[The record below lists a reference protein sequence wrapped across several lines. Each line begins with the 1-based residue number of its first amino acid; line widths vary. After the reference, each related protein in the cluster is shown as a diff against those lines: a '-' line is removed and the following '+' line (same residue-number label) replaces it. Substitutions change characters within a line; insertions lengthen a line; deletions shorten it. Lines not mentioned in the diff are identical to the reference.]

1 MPKDLAMWTFTGCRL
16 KTSWVTGL
24 VYYRKGNET
33 WEPCRDGLQHP
44 GWAAAPSFIRRK
56 KHNDNSQSFT
66 DRAEIIIPG
75 IKNGEKVKF
84 LIYDELGR
92 NVRKGQTDASPYIIY
107 RNSLTAGVYLLMV
120 LREDDS
126 VGGRTKVVI
135 ADRWSDS
142 WWGWLRY

>member
-1 MPKDLAMWTFTGCRL
+1 MIIP
-16 KTSWVTGL
+16 
-24 VYYRKGNET
+24 N
-33 WEPCRDGLQHP
+33 P
-44 GWAAAPSFIRRK
+44 
-56 KHNDNSQSFT
+56 FT
-66 DRAEIIIPG
+66 DHAEIIIPG
-75 IKNGEKVKF
+75 IKNGEKVTF

-135 ADRWSDS
+135 ADR
-142 WWGWLRY
+142 